1 MYFVGSLA
9 RFGGYRNSTSV
20 STPRAPGWVTFF
32 ATAARPRNIH
42 LDRALGGC
50 QHERNING
58 RAGRGPVSIFLT
70 NRRESLHQ
78 QQSPAPWHSCSRGR
92 ASVNGTLVHTSLMSR
107 LRGISAKCALSNC
120 PILGV
125 HSTRLL
131 LLRLRFLRRFMQ
143 ISLSEREVQFSL
155 ASISRD
161 RQPMLLRETARNQ
174 LRAQCVLSR
183 VE

>member
-9 RFGGYRNSTSV
+9 RFGGYRNNTSV

-92 ASVNGTLVHTSLMSR
+92 ASFSTVLANKREDPWESRTSSLMEPI
-107 LRGISAKCALSNC
+107 GALARQAGYANSLKDMVGPCGLEPQTSTVSKNC
-120 PILGV
+120 PFSVWQFIFIDA
-125 HSTRLL
+125 
-131 LLRLRFLRRFMQ
+131 RFFK
-143 ISLSEREVQFSL
+143 
-155 ASISRD
+155 
-161 RQPMLLRETARNQ
+161 
-174 LRAQCVLSR
+174 
-183 VE
+183 

>member
-9 RFGGYRNSTSV
+9 RFGGYRNNTSV

-78 QQSPAPWHSCSRGR
+78 QQTPAPR
-92 ASVNGTLVHTSLMSR
+92 A
-107 LRGISAKCALSNC
+107 
-120 PILGV
+120 
-125 HSTRLL
+125 LL
-131 LLRLRFLRRFMQ
+131 LTNVSEYAVPEELQARLDAAPEPRAAFEALTPRRRKSYIFHIAGAKQVKTRAARAERCVPM
-143 ISLSEREVQFSL
+143 ILSGRGFNEL
-155 ASISRD
+155 TD
-161 RQPMLLRETARNQ
+161 
-174 LRAQCVLSR
+174 
-183 VE
+183 

>member
-1 MYFVGSLA
+1 MCFVGSLA
-9 RFGGYRNSTSV
+9 RFGGYRGSTSL

-78 QQSPAPWHSCSRGR
+78 QQSPAPRALLLTR
-92 ASVNGTLVHTSLMSR
+92 QASVNGTLVQTSLVGR
-107 LRGISAKCALSNC
+107 LWRISAKCALSKC
-120 PILGV
+120 LTLGV
-125 HSTRLL
+125 HSTRLR
-131 LLRLRFLRRFMQ
+131 LLRVRLSRPFTR
-143 ISLSEREVQFSL
+143 ISLSEREVHSL
-155 ASISRD
+155 LALISGD
-161 RQPMLLRETARNQ
+161 RPTTLLRATVRSQ
-174 LRAQCVLSR
+174 LLERCAPSRAG
-183 VE
+183 